1 MYDSEENMITVNCKS
16 ANLTD
21 IDNELKDPDILHRET
36 YNDVWLLNANIVV
49 DEDAALYIN
58 STDTSWLKIAADG
71 KTAYE
76 IRVLGGLK
84 LTWRMIRQEEQEK
97 EE

>member
-1 MYDSEENMITVNCKS
+1 MYDSEENMITVNYKS

-58 STDTSWLKIAADG
+58 STDTPRLKIAADG